1 VLDRLNVLLEPN
13 GCLSLS
19 ERGVIGG
26 AVPTVT
32 PHPEF
37 RYDSTVVNCSCI
49 IAIFVL
55 QQKDMSMKFF

>member
-1 VLDRLNVLLEPN
+1 VYFSASVLDRLNALLEPN

-19 ERGVIGG
+19 ERGVING

-37 RYDSTVVNCSCI
+37 RYDLTVDIALWI
-49 IAIFVL
+49 IEI
-55 QQKDMSMKFF
+55 

>member
-1 VLDRLNVLLEPN
+1 VLDRLNALLEPN

-19 ERGVIGG
+19 ERGVIDG

-37 RYDSTVVNCSCI
+37 RYDSATD
-49 IAIFVL
+49 IALLLLCVTNRISVA
-55 QQKDMSMKFF
+55 